1 MTRIEL
7 GNLNMGHSLCFQ
19 KHILGTEAPG
29 ASGPSCTKDRNN
41 HRGPCVPSE
50 QGEGTGRLTWAAW
63 DQRVLSQRSL
73 RPPGRGY
80 LGRGYE
86 GH

>member
-1 MTRIEL
+1 MTRTEL
-7 GNLNMGHSLCFQ
+7 GNRNIGRSLCFQ
-19 KHILGTEAPG
+19 KHIVGTEAPG

-50 QGEGTGRLTWAAW
+50 QRDGTGGLTWAVW
-63 DQRVLSQRSL
+63 DQRVLSQCSP
-73 RPPGRGY
+73 RPPGRSY

-86 GH
+86 VH